1 MARSPEASR
10 SGLADRRGPLSC
22 TLPRVEP
29 LLILVGVV
37 MLGGFGFAVLYALG
51 GLFIVQPRTQVVV
64 LRFGKYRY
72 TITDEGIK
80 YVFPLGR
87 KLYRLSSQV
96 VSVDLPRLMVLEANG
111 NPIEVSAVCL
121 YQVREAHKAVLE
133 VEDYRTYVSLL
144 ATAVV
149 KNVCSHYPYETPD
162 PNAPCLKKE
171 SKKISDHLM
180 QELSELVEPAGIQIL
195 QVRLNDLTY
204 APEIAQSMLLR
215 QQAMAMVDARRTIV
229 EGAIATVTEAAR
241 KMQLKGIQLT
251 PGHTESFVSNLMMVL
266 TSGERVQTVMP
277 INLDPAP
284 EPGSMAGRG
293 TPTQGTEGGAR

>member
-1 MARSPEASR
+1 M
-10 SGLADRRGPLSC
+10 
-22 TLPRVEP
+22 EP
-29 LLILVGVV
+29 FLV
-37 MLGGFGFAVLYALG
+37 LGGIVVVGGLGFLTLYSLG

-121 YQVREAHKAVLE
+121 YRVREAHKAVLE

-149 KNVCSHYPYETPD
+149 KNVCSHYPYEAAD

-171 SKKISDHLM
+171 SRKVTEHLM
-180 QELSELVEPAGIQIL
+180 AELAELVQPAGIEIL

-229 EGAIATVTEAAR
+229 EGAIATVTEASRRMHNQGVA
-241 KMQLKGIQLT
+241 LS
-251 PGHTESFVSNLMMVL
+251 PGHAEAFVANLMMVL

-277 INLDPAP
+277 IDLDPK
-284 EPGSMAGRG
+284 
-293 TPTQGTEGGAR
+293 GGPS

>member
-1 MARSPEASR
+1 
-10 SGLADRRGPLSC
+10 
-22 TLPRVEP
+22 
-29 LLILVGVV
+29 
-37 MLGGFGFAVLYALG
+37 MLVLYALS

-64 LRFGKYRY
+64 LRFGKYRH

-121 YQVREAHKAVLE
+121 YRVREAHRAVLE

-149 KNVCSHYPYETPD
+149 KNVCSHYPYESTD

-171 SKKISDHLM
+171 SAKVSEHLM
-180 QELSELVEPAGIQIL
+180 QELGELVQPAGIEIL

-241 KMQLKGIQLT
+241 RMHNQGIQLT
-251 PGHTESFVSNLMMVL
+251 PGHSEAFVANLMMVL
-266 TSGERVQTVMP
+266 TSGERVQTVLP
-277 INLDPAP
+277 IDLDPK
-284 EPGSMAGRG
+284 
-293 TPTQGTEGGAR
+293 GGPS

>member
-1 MARSPEASR
+1 M
-10 SGLADRRGPLSC
+10 
-22 TLPRVEP
+22 EP
-29 LLILVGVV
+29 LIILGGVV
-37 MLGGFGFAVLYALG
+37 VLGGFGFFTLYALG

-121 YQVREAHKAVLE
+121 YRVREAHKAVLE

-149 KNVCSHYPYETPD
+149 KNVCSHYPYEASD

-171 SKKISDHLM
+171 SRKVTEHLM
-180 QELSELVEPAGIQIL
+180 SELSELVQPAGIEIL

-241 KMQLKGIQLT
+241 RMHHQGIQLT
-251 PGHTESFVSNLMMVL
+251 PGHSEAFVANLMMVL
-266 TSGERVQTVMP
+266 TSGERVQTVLP
-277 INLDPAP
+277 IDLDPA
-284 EPGSMAGRG
+284 GG
-293 TPTQGTEGGAR
+293 PT